1 MSIKSADVLI
11 ELKAAFS
18 TASGLPTKVTTV
30 LLVSLPGS
38 TPKSE
43 TPSTFLIE
51 SVIAEIISLFLP
63 SLKFGTHSTSYILLP
78 EKFAID
84 ILLKK

>member
-1 MSIKSADVLI
+1 MSIKSADVLM
-11 ELKAAFS
+11 ELKAASS

-30 LLVSLPGS
+30 LFVSLPES

-51 SVIAEIISLFLP
+51 SVIAEIILLFLP
-63 SLKFGTHSTSYILLP
+63 SLKFGTHSTSLILLP
-78 EKFAID
+78 EKFVIGN
-84 ILLKK
+84 LLKK